1 MSMTLTNNA
10 VIKIKDLLAEEN
22 NPDINLRIY
31 VQGGGCSGMQY
42 GFTFDEKINEDDTKV
57 EKDNCTILVDPMSL
71 QYLQEAEIDYT
82 ESLQGSQFKIHNPS
96 AKASCGCGSS
106 FAI

>member
-1 MSMTLTNNA
+1 MTLTDNA
-10 VIKIKDLLAEEN
+10 VIKIKDLIAEEN
-22 NPDINLRIY
+22 NSNINLRVY
-31 VQGGGCSGMQY
+31 VKGGGCSGMQY
-42 GFTFDEKINEDDTKV
+42 GFTFDEEINEDDTKV
-57 EKDNCTILVDPMSL
+57 EKDDCTILVDPMSL

-106 FAI
+106 FAV

>member
-1 MSMTLTNNA
+1 MTLTDNA
-10 VIKIKDLLAEEN
+10 VTRIKDLIAEEN

-42 GFTFDEKINEDDTKV
+42 GFTFDEEINEDDTKV
-57 EKDNCTILVDPMSL
+57 DKDNCTILVDPMSL
-71 QYLQEAEIDYT
+71 QYLQEAEIDYK
-82 ESLQGSQFKIHNPS
+82 ESLQGSQFQIHNPS

-106 FAI
+106 FAV

>member
-1 MSMTLTNNA
+1 MTLTDNA
-10 VIKIKDLLAEEN
+10 VIKIKDLIAEEN
-22 NPDINLRIY
+22 NSNINLRIY

-42 GFTFDEKINEDDTKV
+42 GFTFDEEINEDDTKV
-57 EKDNCTILVDPMSL
+57 EKDDCTILVDPMSL

-106 FAI
+106 FAV

>member
-1 MSMTLTNNA
+1 MTLTDNA
-10 VIKIKDLLAEEN
+10 VIKIKDLIAEEN
-22 NPDINLRIY
+22 NPNINLRVY

-42 GFTFDEKINEDDTKV
+42 GFTFDEEINEDDTKV
-57 EKDNCTILVDPMSL
+57 KKDDCTILVDPMSL

-106 FAI
+106 FAV

>member
-42 GFTFDEKINEDDTKV
+42 GFTFDEKIKHLVVV
-57 EKDNCTILVDPMSL
+57 EVV
-71 QYLQEAEIDYT
+71 
-82 ESLQGSQFKIHNPS
+82 SQSNVL
-96 AKASCGCGSS
+96 
-106 FAI
+106 

>member
-1 MSMTLTNNA
+1 MTLTNNA